1 MAKKRA
7 RKTLFEPTQPQSAT
21 NHALGGPLHSK
32 NARRRELL
40 LGEQHCKDERGN
52 AARAHVT
59 KRAFNHVAARN
70 TRWRKAIQGGKTH
83 NEKAAGWKRRWT
95 QTKRNSRDE
104 VASACAHAEEQKLI
118 CPRNLAARPRCR
130 GCRAASQESCS
141 ARDCARLLGTRR
153 EAKAAREMLPRMH
166 AKHQASERPDSSPVG
181 LRVGTRLETFTEEQK
196 AHEKGIGGGTAGG
209 KVRPACADGAIGTRQ
224 GTPAARPRGCVGRVP
239 RRGEAATR
247 GGPAA
252 LPWGER
258 AAKRREG
265 DRSGGPA
272 SSARPPC

>member
-95 QTKRNSRDE
+95 QTKRNSGDE
-104 VASACAHAEEQKLI
+104 VASTCAHAEEQNMPPELS
-118 CPRNLAARPRCR
+118 CTPSMPRVSSGFTRVLFRQGLRPSARHSAGSKSRPRD
-130 GCRAASQESCS
+130 AA
-141 ARDCARLLGTRR
+141 ANAR
-153 EAKAAREMLPRMH
+153 EAP
-166 AKHQASERPDSSPVG
+166 SIG
-181 LRVGTRLETFTEEQK
+181 ETGQ
-196 AHEKGIGGGTAGG
+196 
-209 KVRPACADGAIGTRQ
+209 
-224 GTPAARPRGCVGRVP
+224 
-239 RRGEAATR
+239 
-247 GGPAA
+247 
-252 LPWGER
+252 
-258 AAKRREG
+258 
-265 DRSGGPA
+265 
-272 SSARPPC
+272 

>member
-1 MAKKRA
+1 MLTLRKEHSTTLPHATPDGAKPSRAEKRTTKKQRGGNVAGHRQNETLGTKWRQHA
-7 RKTLFEPTQPQSAT
+7 RTP
-21 NHALGGPLHSK
+21 K
-32 NARRRELL
+32 N
-40 LGEQHCKDERGN
+40 K
-52 AARAHVT
+52 
-59 KRAFNHVAARN
+59 
-70 TRWRKAIQGGKTH
+70 
-83 NEKAAGWKRRWT
+83 
-95 QTKRNSRDE
+95 
-104 VASACAHAEEQKLI
+104 I

-247 GGPAA
+247 GVQPRCPGESAPQSGGKATAVAVQPQVRDRRAEGEHAEAGQPQRGAAVCGTRRPPVRSSQGHNSRSRRPRSGPA
-252 LPWGER
+252 G
-258 AAKRREG
+258 
-265 DRSGGPA
+265 
-272 SSARPPC
+272 